1 MILQK
6 ILKLNPLQEF
16 RHRIYLPFFSLL
28 GSINDFIRGV
38 STEKVI
44 ELREVGIETSVG
56 SRSETI
62 SYGKLK
68 SVLSFSRSEG
78 FDRLCDIG
86 CGLGRSFIVGKES
99 FKIKE
104 IVWNHFGMYREMVY
118 FYRFTPSS

>member
-16 RHRIYLPFFSLL
+16 RQIYLPFSLL
-28 GSINDFIRGV
+28 GSINDFIRGFQLN
-38 STEKVI
+38 SI
-44 ELREVGIETSVG
+44 LVGIETSVG

-68 SVLSFSRSEG
+68 SVWISPSEG

-86 CGLGRSFIVGKES
+86 CGLGNLLLLVNLRLK
-99 FKIKE
+99 K
-104 IVWNHFGMYREMVY
+104 
-118 FYRFTPSS
+118 